1 MKLMKIVGEVKDRR
15 ILLLQGPMGSY
26 FNTLDKKISDEG
38 AKVFRI
44 GFNMG
49 DQFFANSNHYSGY
62 KDKPKNWTT
71 FIKNFFITH
80 AIDKLFVFGDCR
92 FYQKIAVEIAKELN
106 IQIYVFEEG
115 YIRPNFITLEE
126 YGVNAHSIQPK
137 DKVFYDNLILDDSLI
152 EEIENILE
160 FKSTFTKM
168 AREAIIYY
176 WIANLFHFK
185 YPNYIHHRN
194 FSLWDEFKI
203 GCTNIFRKYKYK
215 FTEKGLNQKFGNELS
230 KKYYF
235 VPLQTHGDFQIKTH
249 SKYKNIEAFIK
260 EVIESFAMYAPKN
273 SILVFKHHPIDRGR
287 KNHATYIK
295 NLAYILGIKHRII
308 ITWDVHLPTFLKNA
322 IGTIVINSTVGIS
335 SLYHETPTIC
345 LGDAI
350 YDIEGLTCKDMSID
364 EFWVNYKEVD
374 TELFRKY
381 RAYLIQTTQI
391 NSNFYL

>member
-1 MKLMKIVGEVKDRR
+1 MKIVGEVKNKN

-26 FNTLDKKISDEG
+26 FNTLDKIFSDEN

-49 DQFFANSNHYSGY
+49 DQFFANKKHYTGY

-71 FIKNFFITH
+71 FIKDFFIIH
-80 AIDKLFVFGDCR
+80 NIDKLFVFGDCR
-92 FYQKIAVEIAKELN
+92 FYQKIAIEIAKELN

-126 YGVNAHSIQPK
+126 HGVNAHSIQPK
-137 DKVFYDNLILDDSLI
+137 NREFYDNLVLDDNLI
-152 EEIENILE
+152 EEIENVVE
-160 FKSTFTKM
+160 FKSTFIKM

-176 WIANLFHFK
+176 WVANLFHFK

-194 FSLWDEFKI
+194 FSLLDEFKA
-203 GCTNIFRKYKYK
+203 GCKNVFRKYKYK
-215 FTEKGLNQKFGNELS
+215 ITEKGLNQKFGNELS

-235 VPLQTHGDFQIKTH
+235 VPLQTHGDFQIKNH

-260 EVIESFAMYAPKN
+260 EVIESFAVHAPKD
-273 SILVFKHHPIDRGR
+273 SILVFKHHPVDRGR
-287 KNHATYIK
+287 RNHASYIK
-295 NLAYILGIKHRII
+295 NLAYILGIKHRVI
-308 ITWDVHLPTFLKNA
+308 ITWDVHLPTFLRNA

-364 EFWVNYKEVD
+364 EFWENYKEVD
-374 TELFRKY
+374 IELFRKY
-381 RAYLIQTTQI
+381 RAYLIKTTQI

>member
-1 MKLMKIVGEVKDRR
+1 
-15 ILLLQGPMGSY
+15 MGSY
-26 FNTLDKKISDEG
+26 FNTLDTKFTNEG

-44 GFNMG
+44 GFNAG
-49 DQFFANSNHYSGY
+49 DEFFAKTEHYTGY
-62 KDKPKNWTT
+62 KDKPKNWTN

-80 AIDKLFVFGDCR
+80 KIDKLFVFGDCR
-92 FYQKIAVEIAKELN
+92 FYQKIAIEIAKELN

-126 YGVNAHSIQPK
+126 YGVNAHSSQPK
-137 DKVFYDNLILDDSLI
+137 DRVFYDNLILDDSLV
-152 EEIENILE
+152 EEIESVIK
-160 FKSTFTKM
+160 FKSTFSKM
-168 AREAIIYY
+168 AKEAIIYY
-176 WIANLFHFK
+176 WIANLFYYR

-194 FSLWDEFKI
+194 FSLWDEFKA
-203 GCTNIFRKYKYK
+203 GCKNIFRKYKYK
-215 FTEKGLNQKFGNELS
+215 ITEKGLNEKFENELS

-260 EVIESFAMYAPKN
+260 EVIESFAKNAPKDT
-273 SILVFKHHPIDRGR
+273 ILVFKHHPVDRGR
-287 KNHATYIK
+287 KSHDIYIK
-295 NLAYILGIKHRII
+295 NLAYVLGIKNRIM
-308 ITWDVHLPTFLKNA
+308 ITGDVHLPTFLKNA

-345 LGDAI
+345 LGEAI
-350 YDIEGLTCKDMSID
+350 YDIEGLTNKDLSLD
-364 EFWVNYKEVD
+364 AFWKNYKKVD

-381 RAYLIQTTQI
+381 RAYLIKTTQI